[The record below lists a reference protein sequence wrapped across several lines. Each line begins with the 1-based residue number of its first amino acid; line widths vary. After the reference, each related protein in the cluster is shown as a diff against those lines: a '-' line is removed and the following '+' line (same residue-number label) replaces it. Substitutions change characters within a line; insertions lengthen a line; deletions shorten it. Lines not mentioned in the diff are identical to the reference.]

1 MPLYA
6 KVLVPLA
13 VQGEFTYA
21 LPPKLADRVRVGS
34 RVVVSFGPK
43 RYYTAIVTEI
53 GNEPP
58 PKGVQEKEITEVADE
73 SPVALP
79 AQIDFWKWVSA
90 YYMCA
95 QGEVMKAALPAGLK
109 LESET
114 VIARETDFDVTAAEL
129 SQQETMVLA
138 ALPRGKVARVAE
150 VGRSLRGVGVL
161 RAVQSLMDKG
171 AVSVSESLQRGYR
184 PRTETHVRLTEAYD
198 SEEKVNALLDSL
210 KTKRTERQERLLLRY
225 LDLSEASSALTLHN
239 LRLLREVSKRELC
252 EECDGADSSLTA
264 LRKKGVLETYPLA
277 VDRIR
282 PHTLS
287 VSPPRPLDA
296 EQSRA
301 LAEVKESFRD
311 KDVCLLHGV
320 TSSGKTEVY
329 THLIAETLAAGRQVL
344 YLLPEIAL
352 TTQITT
358 RLGRVFGDRMGV
370 YHSKFPDTERSELWR
385 RQLTER
391 AFPLILGVRSA
402 LFLPFRDLGLI
413 VVDEEHEASYKQ
425 QDPAP
430 RYHARDAA
438 IVLGHMTG
446 AKVLLGSATP
456 SLESYHN
463 ARSGRYALV
472 EMTQRHGGVQ
482 LPEIVV
488 EDVKELRRKKL
499 MKSPFS
505 PRLVE
510 EVGRALAAGGQAILF
525 QNRRGY
531 SPVLECR
538 TCGWTPRCAKCDV
551 SLTYHRRMGKLVCHY
566 CGAVYDVP
574 RQCPNCADTELRD
587 MGYGTEKIEEEAK
600 KVFPEA
606 RTARMDLDTTRSR
619 SAYERIIDDFQRGRT
634 NLLIGTQ
641 MVTKG
646 LDFDR
651 VRVVGI
657 INADQML
664 NVPDFRA
671 YERAFQMMSQ
681 VAGRAG
687 RRGERGLVVLQTRQP
702 ELPVVAQTVSGDY
715 AGMYKAQM
723 TERRDFG
730 YAPLTRIIYIYV
742 KHRDERRA
750 EGAARELASML
761 LPHFPGDLLGPDC
774 PAVARVQLLHIRKL
788 VLKVRPSFPTYG
800 VRRTLLAARDAVRA
814 QEGYK
819 SVEVY
824 FDADPL

>member
-21 LPPKLADRVRVGS
+21 LPPALAERVRVGS
-34 RVVVSFGPK
+34 RVVVSFGPR
-43 RYYTAIVTEI
+43 RYYTAVVVEVGT
-53 GNEPP
+53 EPP
-58 PKGVQEKEITEVADE
+58 PEGVEVKEITEVADAD
-73 SPVALP
+73 PVAFP
-79 AQIDFWKWVSA
+79 AQLDFWKWVAA
-90 YYMCA
+90 YYICSP
-95 QGEVMKAALPAGLK
+95 GEVMKAALPTGLK

-114 VIARETDFDVTAAEL
+114 VITRETDFDATAAEL
-129 SQQETMVLA
+129 TPQETRLLA
-138 ALPRGKVARVAE
+138 ALPHGKAVRVAD
-150 VGRSLRGVGVL
+150 VGRTLRGVGVL
-161 RAVQSLMDKG
+161 RAVQSLMEKG
-171 AVSVSESLQRGYR
+171 AVCVSESMQRGYR
-184 PRTETHVRLTEAYD
+184 PRTETHVRLTEAYG
-198 SEEKVNALLDSL
+198 SEEAVNALLDSL
-210 KTKRTERQERLLLRY
+210 KTKRTEGQERLLLRY
-225 LDLSEASSALTLHN
+225 LDLSEASSALTLRN
-239 LRLLREVSKRELC
+239 LQLLREVAKRDLC
-252 EECDGADSSLTA
+252 EDCDGAASAFVS
-264 LRKKGVLETYPLA
+264 LRKKGVLEAYPF
-277 VDRIR
+277 VTDRIR
-282 PHTLS
+282 PLSLS

-296 EQSRA
+296 EQTRA
-301 LAEVKESFRD
+301 LAEIKESFRE

-370 YHSKFPDTERSELWR
+370 YHSKFPDTERTELWR

-391 AFPLILGVRSA
+391 AFPLVLGVRSA

-438 IVLGHMTG
+438 IVLGRMTG

-463 ARSGRYALV
+463 AQSGRYALV
-472 EMTQRHGGVQ
+472 EMAQRHGGVQ

-510 EVGRALAAGGQAILF
+510 EVGRALASGGQAILF

-574 RQCPNCADTELRD
+574 RQCPNCADTDLRD
-587 MGYGTEKIEEEAK
+587 MGYGTEKIEEAARTM
-600 KVFPEA
+600 FPEA

-619 SAYERIIDDFQRGRT
+619 TAYERIIDDFQRGRT

-671 YERAFQMMSQ
+671 HERAFQMMSQ

-702 ELPVVAQTVSGDY
+702 ELPVVAQTVEGDY
-715 AGMYKAQM
+715 RAMYEAQM
-723 TERRDFG
+723 GERRDFG
-730 YAPLTRIIYIYV
+730 YAPLRRIIYIYV

-750 EGAARELASML
+750 EGAARALAAML
-761 LPHFPGDLLGPDC
+761 QPHFSGDLLGPDC
-774 PAVARVQLLHIRKL
+774 PAVSRVQSLHIRKL
-788 VLKVRPSFPTYG
+788 VLKVRPEMPAYG
-800 VRRTLLAARDAVRA
+800 VRRTLLAARDAVRS